1 MKLLLIITL
10 FYSFLFAAVDINNA
24 SIEELATLKDI
35 GKKKAKRIIKYR
47 KKHCFTRIEELLKI
61 KCICKKTLK
70 KNKGNITVGKC
81 NNEEDDE

>member
-1 MKLLLIITL
+1 MKLFLIFTLLNT
-10 FYSFLFAAVDINNA
+10 FLFSSVDINNA
-24 SIEELATLKDI
+24 SLEELATLKDI

-47 KKHCFTRIEELLKI
+47 KKHCFTDIKELLKI